1 MLSKLRTRLRALLS
15 RSEMERE
22 LDEELRYHIDRQTE
36 QNIRLGMNPE
46 EARHAAQKAFG
57 GVEQAK
63 ERSRDARGVRWLEEL
78 RQDLRYGA
86 RMLLKNPG
94 FTLVAVVT
102 LTIGIGANSAI
113 FSVVNS
119 VLLRELPYRDPQRLV
134 MVWSDRPLQQAQT
147 GLTENPFAAADFRDL
162 RDQNQSFEQMAAFTS
177 HRLNIT
183 GGDEPE
189 LLGGVRATANLFALL
204 GVEAR
209 HGRVFHPEED
219 QPGNNRVVVLSD
231 GLWRRRFGSDPRIIG
246 QTISLDSEPYTVIGV
261 APPDFQFPPKASL
274 PAAYQFPPEVNYY
287 TTLALT
293 LVFTQNFARNLRWK
307 LDAQQK

>member
-1 MLSKLRTRLRALLS
+1 MVEANPREIEMLSKLRTRLRALLR

-22 LDEELRYHIDRQTE
+22 LDEELRYHIEQQTE

-46 EARHAAQKAFG
+46 DARHAAQKAFG

-63 ERSRDARGVRWLEEL
+63 ERSRDARGVRWIEDLL
-78 RQDLRYGA
+78 QDLRYGA
-86 RMLLKNPG
+86 RMLMKNPG

-119 VLLRELPYRDPQRLV
+119 VLLRELPYRDPHRLV

-147 GLTENPFAAADFRDL
+147 GWTEWPFAAANFRDL
-162 RDQNQSFEQMAAFTS
+162 RDQNQSFEQMAAFTA

-189 LLGGVRATANLFALL
+189 L
-204 GVEAR
+204 
-209 HGRVFHPEED
+209 
-219 QPGNNRVVVLSD
+219 
-231 GLWRRRFGSDPRIIG
+231 
-246 QTISLDSEPYTVIGV
+246 
-261 APPDFQFPPKASL
+261 
-274 PAAYQFPPEVNYY
+274 
-287 TTLALT
+287 
-293 LVFTQNFARNLRWK
+293 
-307 LDAQQK
+307 

>member
-1 MLSKLRTRLRALLS
+1 
-15 RSEMERE
+15 
-22 LDEELRYHIDRQTE
+22 
-36 QNIRLGMNPE
+36 
-46 EARHAAQKAFG
+46 G

-63 ERSRDARGVRWLEEL
+63 ERSRDARGGRGIEDLW
-78 RQDLRYGA
+78 QDLRYGA
-86 RMLLKNPG
+86 RMLAKNPG

-102 LTIGIGANSAI
+102 LTIGIGANSAS

-134 MVWSDRPLQQAQT
+134 MVWSERALQQAQS
-147 GLTENPFAAADFRDL
+147 GWTEWRFTAAYFRDL
-162 RDQNQSFEQMAAFTS
+162 RDQNQSFEQMAAFTA

-231 GLWRRRFGSDPRIIG
+231 ALCRPPFRSDLKIIG
-246 QTISLDSEPYTVIGV
+246 HTISLPH
-261 APPDFQFPPKASL
+261 
-274 PAAYQFPPEVNYY
+274 
-287 TTLALT
+287 
-293 LVFTQNFARNLRWK
+293 
-307 LDAQQK
+307 